1 MIAQVR
7 FHFLFTTLLCLLAF
21 TSHAADVQLLFDQ
34 QLQDIPGK
42 SGQVLTVTYGPG
54 ESSAQHRHNAHTFV
68 YVLEGSVVMGVRGS
82 EPVTLQAGETF
93 YENPDDIHEVS
104 RNASD
109 TEAATIL
116 VFFIKGTDAP
126 PTVPV
131 D

>member
-1 MIAQVR
+1 MIAR
-7 FHFLFTTLLCLLAF
+7 IRDYLPGATFLSLLAF
-21 TSHAADVQLLFDQ
+21 SCHAADVSLLFDQ
-34 QLQDIPGK
+34 KLQDIPGK
-42 SGQVLTVTYGPG
+42 SGQVLTVTFAPG

-82 EPVTLQAGETF
+82 EPVTLKAGETF

-109 TEAATIL
+109 TEAAKIL

-131 D
+131 E

>member
-1 MIAQVR
+1 MIARIR
-7 FHFLFTTLLCLLAF
+7 FQFLCATLLSLATL
-21 TSHAADVQLLFDQ
+21 TSHAADVSLLFDQ
-34 QLQDIPGK
+34 KLQDIPGK
-42 SGQVLTVTYGPG
+42 SGQVLTVTFAPG

-82 EPVTLQAGETF
+82 EPVTLKAGETF

-109 TEAATIL
+109 TEAAKIL

-131 D
+131 E